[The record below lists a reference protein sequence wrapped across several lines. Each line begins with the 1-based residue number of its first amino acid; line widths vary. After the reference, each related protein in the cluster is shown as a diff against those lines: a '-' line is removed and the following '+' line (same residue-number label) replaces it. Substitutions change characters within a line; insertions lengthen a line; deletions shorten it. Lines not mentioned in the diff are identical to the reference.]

1 MLKIPVQEA
10 RHLEQEA
17 GPPAEGAGP
26 LAQGAGPPGQGTGL
40 LVQGA
45 GPSSAQGTGPP
56 GTRSRA
62 SRASQTTGAD
72 HHPQT

>member
-1 MLKIPVQEA
+1 MLKIPVQGA

-17 GPPAEGAGP
+17 GPPAE
-26 LAQGAGPPGQGTGL
+26 GAGPPGQGTGL